1 MKKNTKWILEN
12 KTNYEKIFE
21 DKREKKL
28 DFIIED
34 LIENRNLS
42 LDTNFDF
49 NPFDLKD
56 MDIATQRIFEAIKNN
71 QKIYIY
77 GDYDVDGIT
86 SVSLLYLAL
95 SELGANV
102 DYYIPLRDEGYGLNK
117 EAIQNLKNENA
128 DLVISVDCG
137 INSIEDINF
146 ANELNLDF
154 IITDHHEITGDIPK
168 ALAIINPKREENIY
182 SFKYL
187 AGVGTA
193 FMLVDALYTQ
203 TNKLNDLEK
212 YLDIVAIGTVAD
224 IVPLISD
231 NRKFVKRGLEILRNS
246 KWIGIKQLLRKIF
259 PDNWDTREYFA
270 YDIGYIIA
278 PIFNAAGRL
287 EDAKQAVSL
296 FIEEDGFECLSIIE
310 QLLENNN
317 ERKNIQ
323 KKILETSI
331 AEIEKKQLYNKN
343 LILVANKSFHH
354 GVIGIVASKILDK
367 YYKPSIIMEI
377 KESEGVATASCRSI
391 DGINIVEC
399 LNSVSDILVKYGG
412 HSGAAGFTI
421 KIENIEEFY
430 QRVDK
435 YIGENFPKELFVKT
449 IKIENILAPYKVNYE
464 FLRELE
470 ILEPYGAKNHTPI
483 FAFKNCEYE
492 NLRFTRNS
500 TEHLMLDIK
509 KDNYYFKNCIFFGG
523 GDYYDIIANSKK
535 IDVAFKLKLET
546 FKDRYMCKLQL
557 EDVKN
562 SMENTDFNDNY
573 LELNGRDISFPI
585 RTVVYP
591 KRPDID
597 NPLNLVFNDYGLAIT
612 KDRTIIENIDANLAN
627 ILKVLKNE
635 FNYNFS
641 VEIEKKYLKTEN
653 INLHL
658 KIDIDKDIILKT
670 FPVKDA
676 LIFQEIKK
684 ELISDFDYNSI
695 QKKVLASIFKDKKAT
710 LAVMEKGRG
719 IKTIIETIKK
729 YYLYKGK
736 TISINDSSKKAD
748 FYIFTFD
755 FENEVKLENVMQTLE
770 KINSNN
776 ILIISNKEFELSK
789 FNIIKDEYTIAKNI
803 EYITYD
809 EIDKIKKSDNF
820 YYPFLT
826 NEEKMKI
833 LALLN
838 KEEKIFSTK
847 EIIVHL

>member
-1 MKKNTKWILEN
+1 MKKNTKWVLEN
-12 KTNYEKIFE
+12 KTNYEKIFK

-42 LDTNFDF
+42 LDTGFDF

-56 MDIATQRIFEAIKNN
+56 MDIATKRIFEAIKNN

-86 SVSLLYLAL
+86 SVSLLYLVL

-117 EAIQNLKNENA
+117 EAIQSLKNENA

-137 INSIEDINF
+137 INSIEEINF

-168 ALAIINPKREENIY
+168 ALAVINPKREENIY
-182 SFKYL
+182 SYKYL

-193 FMLVDALYTQ
+193 FMVVYALYSKL
-203 TNKLNDLEK
+203 NRLNDLEK
-212 YLDIVAIGTVAD
+212 FLDIVAIGTVAD
-224 IVPLISD
+224 IVPLTFD
-231 NRKFVKRGLEILRNS
+231 NRKFVKRGLKLLNNT

-270 YDIGYIIA
+270 YDIGYLIA

-287 EDAKQAVSL
+287 EDAKQAVTL
-296 FIEEDGFECLSIIE
+296 FIEEDGFKCLTIIE

-323 KKILETSI
+323 KKILEASI
-331 AEIEKKQLYNKN
+331 VEIEKKQLYNKN

-367 YYKPSIIMEI
+367 YYKPTIIMEI
-377 KESEGVATASCRSI
+377 KENEGVATASCRSI
-391 DGINIVEC
+391 DGLNIVEC

-435 YIGENFPKELFVKT
+435 FIGENFSEELFVKT

-470 ILEPYGAKNHTPI
+470 ILEPYGAKNNTPI
-483 FAFKNCEYE
+483 FAFRNCQYE
-492 NLRFTRNS
+492 NLRFTKNS

-509 KDNYYFKNCIFFGG
+509 KDGYYFKNCIFFGG
-523 GDYYDIIANSKK
+523 GDYYDIISSSKN

-546 FKDRYMCKLQL
+546 FKDRYMYKLQL
-557 EDVKN
+557 EDIKN
-562 SMENTDFNDNY
+562 SNDNIEFRDDY

-585 RTVVYP
+585 ETVVYP
-591 KRPDID
+591 KRPDVE
-597 NPLNLVFNDYGLAIT
+597 NPLNLVFNDYGLTVT
-612 KDRTIIENIDANLAN
+612 KDRTIIENIDNNLAN
-627 ILKVLKNE
+627 VLKILKDE
-635 FNYNFS
+635 FNYEFS
-641 VEIEKKYLKTEN
+641 VKIKKKYLKNEN

-658 KIDIDKDIILKT
+658 EINVVKDAGLKS
-670 FPVKDA
+670 FPLKDA
-676 LIFQEIKK
+676 LIFKEIKNL
-684 ELISDFDYNSI
+684 LIGDFEYNSI
-695 QKKVLASIFKDKKAT
+695 QKKVLASIFKDKKPT
-710 LAVMEKGRG
+710 LAIMDKGRG
-719 IKTIIETIKK
+719 ISTIVETIKN
-729 YYLYKGK
+729 YCVYKNI
-736 TISINDSSKKAD
+736 TVSINNGYKKAD
-748 FYIFTFD
+748 FYIFIFNFKYD
-755 FENEVKLENVMQTLE
+755 IDLEGVFEILD
-770 KINSNN
+770 KIKSDN
-776 ILIISNKEFELSK
+776 ILIVSNKDFFISDFEC
-789 FNIIKDEYTIAKNI
+789 IKDNYSIPKNI
-803 EYITYD
+803 EYVAYN
-809 EIDKIKKSDNF
+809 EIYKIKKLDNF

-826 NEEKMKI
+826 NENKVKI
-833 LALLN
+833 LDLA
-838 KEEKIFSTK
+838 KKKEKIFATK
-847 EIIVHL
+847 EIIVHF

>member
-1 MKKNTKWILEN
+1 MKKNTKWLLEN
-12 KTNYEKIFE
+12 KINYERIFE
-21 DKREKKL
+21 NREEKKL
-28 DFIIED
+28 DFVIES

-49 NPFDLKD
+49 DPFDLKD
-56 MDIATQRIFEAIKNN
+56 IDIAVKRIFEAIENN
-71 QKIYIY
+71 EKIYIY

-95 SELGANV
+95 SELGGNIH
-102 DYYIPLRDEGYGLNK
+102 YYIPLRDEGYGLNK
-117 EAIQNLKNENA
+117 DAIQSLKEEEAN
-128 DLVISVDCG
+128 LVISVDCG
-137 INSIEDINF
+137 INSIEEINL
-146 ANELNLDF
+146 ANELGLDF
-154 IITDHHEITGDIPK
+154 IITDHHEIIGDLPK
-168 ALAIINPKREENIY
+168 AFAVINPKREENIY
-182 SFKYL
+182 SYKYL

-193 FMLVDALYTQ
+193 FMLIYALYS
-203 TNKLNDLEK
+203 KLDRLNDLEK
-212 YLDIVAIGTVAD
+212 FLDIVAIGTVAD
-224 IVPLISD
+224 IVPLTSD
-231 NRKFVKRGLEILRNS
+231 NRKFVKRGLKLLNNT
-246 KWIGIKQLLRKIF
+246 KWIGIKQLLRKVF
-259 PDNWDTREYFA
+259 PEDWDTREYCS
-270 YDIGYIIA
+270 YDVGYLIA

-296 FIEEDGFECLSIIE
+296 FIEEDGFECLTIIE

-323 KKILETSI
+323 K
-331 AEIEKKQLYNKN
+331 
-343 LILVANKSFHH
+343 
-354 GVIGIVASKILDK
+354 KILDK

-391 DGINIVEC
+391 DGLNIVEC

-435 YIGENFPKELFVKT
+435 YIGENFPKELFIKT

-500 TEHLMLDIK
+500 AEHLMLDIK

-562 SMENTDFNDNY
+562 SIENSDFNDNY

-612 KDRTIIENIDANLAN
+612 KDRTIIENIDVNLAN

-658 KIDIDKDIILKT
+658 KIDIDRDIILKT

-695 QKKVLASIFKDKKAT
+695 QKKVLASIFKYKKAT
-710 LAVMEKGRG
+710 FAVMEKGRG
-719 IKTIIETIKK
+719 IRTIIETIKK

-776 ILIISNKEFELSK
+776 ILVISNKEFELSN
-789 FNIIKDEYTIAKNI
+789 FNVIKDEYTVAKNI

-826 NEEKMKI
+826 NEEKIKI

-847 EIIVHL
+847 EIIVHF

>member
-1 MKKNTKWILEN
+1 MKKNTKWLLEN
-12 KTNYEKIFE
+12 KINYERIFKNKE
-21 DKREKKL
+21 EKKL
-28 DFIIED
+28 DFVIES

-49 NPFDLKD
+49 DPFDLKD
-56 MDIATQRIFEAIKNN
+56 IDIAVKRIFEAIENN
-71 QKIYIY
+71 EKIYIY

-95 SELGANV
+95 SELGGNIH
-102 DYYIPLRDEGYGLNK
+102 YYIPLRDEGYGLNK
-117 EAIQNLKNENA
+117 DAIQSLKEEEAN
-128 DLVISVDCG
+128 LVISVDCG
-137 INSIEDINF
+137 INSIEEINL
-146 ANELNLDF
+146 ANELGLDF
-154 IITDHHEITGDIPK
+154 IITDHHEIIGDLPK
-168 ALAIINPKREENIY
+168 AFAVINPKREENIY
-182 SFKYL
+182 SYKYL

-193 FMLVDALYTQ
+193 FMLVYALYS
-203 TNKLNDLEK
+203 KLDRLNDLEK
-212 YLDIVAIGTVAD
+212 FLDIVAIGTVAD
-224 IVPLISD
+224 IVPLTSD
-231 NRKFVKRGLEILRNS
+231 NRKFVKRGLKLLNNT
-246 KWIGIKQLLRKIF
+246 KWIGIKQLLRKVF
-259 PDNWDTREYFA
+259 PEDWDTREYCS
-270 YDIGYIIA
+270 YDVGYLIA

-296 FIEEDGFECLSIIE
+296 FIEEDGFECLTIIE

-323 KKILETSI
+323 KKILEASI

-546 FKDRYMCKLQL
+546 FKDKYMCKLQL
-557 EDVKN
+557 EDIKN
-562 SMENTDFNDNY
+562 SNDNIDFKDDY

-585 RTVVYP
+585 ETVVYP
-591 KRPDID
+591 KRSDIEE
-597 NPLNLVFNDYGLAIT
+597 PLNLIFNDYGVAIT
-612 KDRTIIENIDANLAN
+612 KDRTIIENIDSNLAK
-627 ILKVLKNE
+627 ILTILKNE
-635 FNYNFS
+635 FNYEFS
-641 VEIEKKYLKTEN
+641 VKIKKKYLKSEN

-658 KIDIDKDIILKT
+658 EIDVIKDSGLKS
-670 FPVKDA
+670 FPLKDA
-676 LIFQEIKK
+676 LIFKEIKNL
-684 ELISDFDYNSI
+684 LIGNFEYNSI
-695 QKKVLASIFKDKKAT
+695 QKKVLASIFKDKKKT
-710 LAVMEKGRG
+710 LAIIDRKRG
-719 IKTIIETIKK
+719 ATTIIDTIKFYCK
-729 YYLYKGK
+729 YRNLRL
-736 TISINDSSKKAD
+736 SINNEKEKAD
-748 FYIFTFD
+748 FYIF
-755 FENEVKLENVMQTLE
+755 ENFTEIE
-770 KINSNN
+770 KINSLLTNN
-776 ILIISNKEFELSK
+776 ILIISNKNIEVNN
-789 FNIIKDEYTIAKNI
+789 FNKIIDDYSIPKNI
-803 EYITYD
+803 EYVDY
-809 EIDKIKKSDNF
+809 SDISVFKRNNNL

-826 NEEKMKI
+826 DEEKNNMLELI
-833 LALLN
+833 REN
-838 KEEKIFSTK
+838 KVVFSTR
-847 EIIVHL
+847 EIIVHF

>member
-56 MDIATQRIFEAIKNN
+56 MEVATQRIFEAIKNN

-117 EAIQNLKNENA
+117 EAIQILKNENA
-128 DLVISVDCG
+128 DLIISVDCG
-137 INSIEDINF
+137 INSIEEINF

-168 ALAIINPKREENIY
+168 ALAVINPKREENIY

-193 FMLVDALYTQ
+193 FMLVYALYTKMD
-203 TNKLNDLEK
+203 KLNDLEK

-224 IVPLISD
+224 IVPLVSD
-231 NRKFVKRGLEILRNS
+231 NRKFVKRGLKLLNTT

-270 YDIGYIIA
+270 YDVGYIIA

-296 FIEEDGFECLSIIE
+296 FIEEDGFKCLSIIDK
-310 QLLENNN
+310 LLENNV
-317 ERKNIQ
+317 ERKDIQ
-323 KKILETSI
+323 KKILEMSI

-367 YYKPSIIMEI
+367 YYKPTIIMEI
-377 KESEGVATASCRSI
+377 KENEGVATASCRSI
-391 DGINIVEC
+391 DGVNIVEC

-421 KIENIEEFY
+421 EIENIEEFY

-435 YIGENFPKELFVKT
+435 FIEENFDKDLFIKKL
-449 IKIENILAPYKVNYE
+449 KIEKILAPYKVNYE
-464 FLRELE
+464 FLKELE

-483 FAFKNCEYE
+483 FAFRNCEYE

-509 KDNYYFKNCIFFGG
+509 KDGYYFKNCIFFGG
-523 GDYYDIIANSKK
+523 GDYYDIISSSKS
-535 IDVAFKLKLET
+535 IDIAFKLKLET

-562 SMENTDFNDNY
+562 SNDNTDFQDDY
-573 LELNGRDISFPI
+573 LELNGKDISFPME
-585 RTVVYP
+585 TVVYP
-591 KRPDID
+591 KRSDIED
-597 NPLNLVFNDYGLAIT
+597 PLYLIFNDYGVAIT
-612 KDRTIIENIDANLAN
+612 KDRTIIENIDSNLAKILT
-627 ILKVLKNE
+627 ILKNK
-635 FNYNFS
+635 FNYEFS
-641 VEIEKKYLKTEN
+641 VKIKKKYLKTEN

-658 KIDIDKDIILKT
+658 EIDITKDNGLKS
-670 FPVKDA
+670 FPLKDA
-676 LIFQEIKK
+676 LIFKEIKK
-684 ELISDFDYNSI
+684 LLIGNFEYNSI
-695 QKKVLASIFKDKKAT
+695 QKKVLASIFKDKKKT
-710 LAVMEKGRG
+710 LAIIDRKRG
-719 IKTIIETIKK
+719 ATTIIDTIKFYCK
-729 YYLYKGK
+729 YRNLKL
-736 TISINDSSKKAD
+736 SINNEKEKAD
-748 FYIFTFD
+748 FYIF
-755 FENEVKLENVMQTLE
+755 ENFTEIE
-770 KINSNN
+770 KINFLLTNN
-776 ILIISNKEFELSK
+776 ILIISNKNVEVNN
-789 FNIIKDEYTIAKNI
+789 FNKIIDDYSIPKNI
-803 EYITYD
+803 EYIDY
-809 EIDKIKKSDNF
+809 SDISILKRNNNL

-826 NEEKMKI
+826 DEEKNNMLELI
-833 LALLN
+833 REN
-838 KEEKIFSTK
+838 KVVFSTR
-847 EIIVHL
+847 EIIVHF

>member
-1 MKKNTKWILEN
+1 MKKNTKWLLEN
-12 KTNYEKIFE
+12 KINYERIFE
-21 DKREKKL
+21 NKGERKL
-28 DFIIED
+28 DFVIES

-56 MDIATQRIFEAIKNN
+56 IDIAVKRIFEAIENN
-71 QKIYIY
+71 EKIYIY

-95 SELGANV
+95 SELGGNIH
-102 DYYIPLRDEGYGLNK
+102 YYIPLRDEGYGLNK
-117 EAIQNLKNENA
+117 DAIQSLKEEEAN
-128 DLVISVDCG
+128 LVISVDCG
-137 INSIEDINF
+137 INSIEEINL
-146 ANELNLDF
+146 ANELGLDF
-154 IITDHHEITGDIPK
+154 IITDHHEIIGDLPK
-168 ALAIINPKREENIY
+168 AFAVINPKREENIY
-182 SFKYL
+182 SYKYL

-193 FMLVDALYTQ
+193 FMLVYALYS
-203 TNKLNDLEK
+203 KLDRLNDLEK
-212 YLDIVAIGTVAD
+212 FLDIVAIGTVAD
-224 IVPLISD
+224 IVPLTSD
-231 NRKFVKRGLEILRNS
+231 NRKFVKRGLKLLNNT
-246 KWIGIKQLLRKIF
+246 KWIGIKQLLRKVF
-259 PDNWDTREYFA
+259 PEDWDTREYCS
-270 YDIGYIIA
+270 YDVGYLIA

-323 KKILETSI
+323 KKILEASI

-391 DGINIVEC
+391 DGLNIVEC

-464 FLRELE
+464 FLKELE

-562 SMENTDFNDNY
+562 SNDNTDFQDDY
-573 LELNGRDISFPI
+573 LELNGKDISFPME
-585 RTVVYP
+585 TVVYP
-591 KRPDID
+591 KRSDIED
-597 NPLNLVFNDYGLAIT
+597 PLYLIFNDYGVAIT
-612 KDRTIIENIDANLAN
+612 KDRTIIENIDSNLAKILT
-627 ILKVLKNE
+627 ILKNK
-635 FNYNFS
+635 FNYEFS
-641 VEIEKKYLKTEN
+641 VKIKKKYLKSEN

-658 KIDIDKDIILKT
+658 EIDIIKDNGLKS
-670 FPVKDA
+670 FPLKDA
-676 LIFQEIKK
+676 LIFKEIKK
-684 ELISDFDYNSI
+684 LLIGNFEYNSI
-695 QKKVLASIFKDKKAT
+695 QKKVLASIFKDKKKT
-710 LAVMEKGRG
+710 LAIIDRKRG
-719 IKTIIETIKK
+719 TTTIIDTIKFYCK
-729 YYLYKGK
+729 YRNLKL
-736 TISINDSSKKAD
+736 SINSEKEKAD
-748 FYIFTFD
+748 FYIF
-755 FENEVKLENVMQTLE
+755 ENFTEIE
-770 KINSNN
+770 KINFLLTNN
-776 ILIISNKEFELSK
+776 ILIISNKNVEVNN
-789 FNIIKDEYTIAKNI
+789 FNKIIDDYSIPKNI
-803 EYITYD
+803 EYIDY
-809 EIDKIKKSDNF
+809 SDISILKRNNNL

-826 NEEKMKI
+826 DEEKNNMLELI
-833 LALLN
+833 REN
-838 KEEKIFSTK
+838 KVVFSTR
-847 EIIVHL
+847 EIIVHF